1 MVIQKKMSEGKKTRG
16 RQRIEIKELADE
28 SKKQVTFSKRRAGLF
43 KKAGELCVLCG
54 AEVAIIVFSPHNN
67 VFCFGH
73 PDVETVLDRYL
84 TGNHASFSHSS
95 SLHDQNLS
103 NVNVPAAEFMNIQYA
118 EAQEEL
124 ETEKK
129 RLAEIEEEVKR
140 RKMENNGEYLWWKEP
155 LDENMGLEEMEH
167 YMSALQE
174 MRWRVGSRLE
184 EIRMMRSATAS
195 ISTDACAWDWGTM
208 LV

>member
-1 MVIQKKMSEGKKTRG
+1 MSEGKKTRG

-103 NVNVPAAEFMNIQYA
+103 NVNVPAVEFMNIQYA

-195 ISTDACAWDWGTM
+195 ISTDACAWDWGTV

>member
-1 MVIQKKMSEGKKTRG
+1 MSEGKKTRG
-16 RQRIEIKELADE
+16 RQRIEIKELAEE

-84 TGNHASFSHSS
+84 TGNHSSFSRTSS
-95 SLHDQNLS
+95 SDLLDQNLN
-103 NVNVPAAEFMNIQYA
+103 NVNNVGAAELMNIQYA

-124 ETEKK
+124 EREKK
-129 RLAEIEEEVKR
+129 RLVEIEEEVKR
-140 RKMENNGEYLWWKEP
+140 KKMENNGEYLWWEEAV
-155 LDENMGLEEMEH
+155 LENMELEEMEH

-174 MRWRVGSRLE
+174 MRWKVGSRLE
-184 EIRMMRSATAS
+184 QFRMMRSATH
-195 ISTDACAWDWGTM
+195 DACAWDSWGTM
-208 LV
+208 LL

>member
-1 MVIQKKMSEGKKTRG
+1 MLEGKKTRG
-16 RQRIEIKELADE
+16 RQRIEIKELAEE

-84 TGNHASFSHSS
+84 TGNHSSFSHTSS
-95 SLHDQNLS
+95 SDLHDQNLG
-103 NVNVPAAEFMNIQYA
+103 NVNNVAAAELMNRHYA

-124 ETEKK
+124 EREKK
-129 RLAEIEEEVKR
+129 RLTEIEEEVKR
-140 RKMENNGEYLWWKEP
+140 KKIENNGEYFWWEEAVH
-155 LDENMGLEEMEH
+155 ENMELEEIEH

-174 MRWRVGSRLE
+174 MRWKVGSRLE
-184 EIRMMRSATAS
+184 QFRMMRSVTH
-195 ISTDACAWDWGTM
+195 DACAWDWGTT
-208 LV
+208 LL

>member
-1 MVIQKKMSEGKKTRG
+1 MLEGKKTRG
-16 RQRIEIKELADE
+16 RQRIEIKELAEE

-84 TGNHASFSHSS
+84 TGNHSSFSHTT
-95 SLHDQNLS
+95 
-103 NVNVPAAEFMNIQYA
+103 AAELMNRHYA

-124 ETEKK
+124 EREKK
-129 RLAEIEEEVKR
+129 RLTEIEEEVKR
-140 RKMENNGEYLWWKEP
+140 KKIENNGEYFWWEEAVH
-155 LDENMGLEEMEH
+155 ENMELEEIEH

-174 MRWRVGSRLE
+174 MRWKVGSRLE
-184 EIRMMRSATAS
+184 QFRMMRSPIDVS
-195 ISTDACAWDWGTM
+195 HYL
-208 LV
+208 LVY

>member
-1 MVIQKKMSEGKKTRG
+1 MSEGKKTRG
-16 RQRIEIKELADE
+16 RQRIEIKELAEE

-73 PDVETVLDRYL
+73 PDVETVLDHYL
-84 TGNHASFSHSS
+84 TGNHSSFSHTSS
-95 SLHDQNLS
+95 SDLHDQNLNNLN
-103 NVNVPAAEFMNIQYA
+103 NVAAAELMNRQYA

-124 ETEKK
+124 GREKK
-129 RLAEIEEEVKR
+129 RLVEIEEEVKR
-140 RKMENNGEYLWWKEP
+140 KKMENNGEYLWWEEAVH
-155 LDENMGLEEMEH
+155 ENMELEEMEH

-174 MRWRVGSRLE
+174 MRWKVGSRLE
-184 EIRMMRSATAS
+184 QFRMMRSATHD
-195 ISTDACAWDWGTM
+195 DACAWDSWETM
-208 LV
+208 LL